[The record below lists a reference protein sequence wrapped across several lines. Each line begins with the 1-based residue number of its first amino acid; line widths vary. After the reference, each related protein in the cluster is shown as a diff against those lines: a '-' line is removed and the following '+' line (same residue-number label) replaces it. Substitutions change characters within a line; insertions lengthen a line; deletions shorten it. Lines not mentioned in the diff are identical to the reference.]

1 MQLLHLIVEKFGT
14 AVDWIVG
21 LMLELVEELRGI
33 ITEDHPSHPDSPS
46 AYREYN
52 PAIDLVHTFR
62 MSVDFHY
69 N

>member
-33 ITEDHPSHPDSPS
+33 VTEDHPTHSDRPSSAKPDDTDGDRS
-46 AYREYN
+46 
-52 PAIDLVHTFR
+52 
-62 MSVDFHY
+62 
-69 N
+69 